1 MFYWL
6 IELSNTVPGF
16 GVFRGLF
23 NVFRYITFR
32 TGGAMVTGALFV
44 FLFGP
49 WIIDHLRLRQ
59 GKGQPIRTDGPQSHL
74 ITKKGTPTKGGL
86 MILSGLVVST
96 LLWANPLNPYVWIV
110 LAVTLGFGF
119 VGFYDDYLKLVVRDP
134 RGLAAR
140 WKYLWQSLAGL
151 AAAVALWQ
159 TSETPAETALY
170 VPFFKDVALPMG
182 VVAFVALTYFVIV
195 GSSNAVNL
203 TDGLDGLAIM
213 PCVMVAGGLGVFA
226 YVTGHANFSAY
237 LQIPNVPGAGE
248 MLIFC
253 ATIVG
258 AGLGFL
264 WFNTYPAQVFMGD
277 IGALAL
283 GAALGVVAVI
293 VRQEIVLAVMGG
305 LFVLETVSVI
315 LQVAS
320 YKLTGKRI
328 FRMAPI
334 HHHFELKGWAEPK
347 VIVRFWIISLILVLA
362 GLGTLKLR

>member
-1 MFYWL
+1 MLLDLFAWL
-6 IELSNTVPGF
+6 AEYYGGF
-16 GVFRGLF
+16 RVFGYLTLRAIFAALTALT
-23 NVFRYITFR
+23 I
-32 TGGAMVTGALFV
+32 ALFV
-44 FLFGP
+44 GP
-49 WIIDHLRLRQ
+49 SMIRMLAARQ
-59 GKGQPIRTDGPQSHL
+59 IGQVVRDDGPGSHL
-74 ITKKGTPTKGGL
+74 GKKGTPTMGGAL
-86 MILSGLVVST
+86 ILVAVGAGT
-96 LLWANPLNPYVWIV
+96 LLWADLANRFVWIA
-110 LAVTLGFGF
+110 LTVTLAFGLI
-119 VGFYDDYLKLVVRDP
+119 GFYDDYLKLVVRDP

-151 AAAVALWQ
+151 AAAVALWE
-159 TSETPAETALY
+159 TAETPAETALY
-170 VPFFKDVALPMG
+170 VPFFKDVAVPMG
-182 VVAFVALTYFVIV
+182 TAAFVAFAYFVIV

-213 PCVMVAGGLGVFA
+213 PCVILAVFA
-226 YVTGHANFSAY
+226 YVTGRVDFAAY
-237 LQIPNVPGAGE
+237 LQIPYVPGAGE

-283 GAALGVVAVI
+283 GSALGTVAVI

-320 YKLTGKRI
+320 FRLRGKRI

-334 HHHFELKGWAEPK
+334 HHHYELKGWAEPK
-347 VIVRFWIISLILVLA
+347 VIVRFWIISFMLVLI
-362 GLGTLKLR
+362 GLATLKLR

>member
-1 MFYWL
+1 ML
-6 IELSNTVPGF
+6 
-16 GVFRGLF
+16 
-23 NVFRYITFR
+23 
-32 TGGAMVTGALFV
+32 AA
-44 FLFGP
+44 
-49 WIIDHLRLRQ
+49 RQ
-59 GKGQPIRTDGPQSHL
+59 IGQVVRDDGPGSHL
-74 ITKKGTPTKGGL
+74 GKKGTPTMGGAL
-86 MILSGLVVST
+86 ILVAVTAGT
-96 LLWANPLNPYVWIV
+96 LLWADLTNRFVWI
-110 LAVTLGFGF
+110 AITVTLAFGLI
-119 VGFYDDYLKLVVRDP
+119 GFYDDYLKLVVKDP

-140 WKYLWQSLAGL
+140 WKYLWQSVAGL
-151 AAAVALWQ
+151 VAAVALWQ
-159 TSETPAETALY
+159 TADAPEQTSLY
-170 VPFFKDVALPMG
+170 VPFFKSFVLPMG
-182 VVAFVALTYFVIV
+182 AAAFVILAYLVIV

-213 PCVMVAGGLGVFA
+213 PCVMVAGGLAVFA
-226 YVTGHANFSAY
+226 YVTGRVDFAEY
-237 LQIPNVPGAGE
+237 LQIPYVPGAGE

-320 YKLTGKRI
+320 FRLRGKRI

-334 HHHFELKGWAEPK
+334 HHHYELKGWAEPK
-347 VIVRFWIISLILVLA
+347 VIVRFWIISFMLVLI
-362 GLGTLKLR
+362 GLATLKLR

>member
-1 MFYWL
+1 MLLDLFAWL
-6 IELSNTVPGF
+6 SEYYGGF
-16 GVFRGLF
+16 RVFGYLTLRAIFAALTALT
-23 NVFRYITFR
+23 I
-32 TGGAMVTGALFV
+32 ALFV
-44 FLFGP
+44 GP
-49 WIIDHLRLRQ
+49 SMIRMLAARQ
-59 GKGQPIRTDGPQSHL
+59 IGQVVRDDGPGSHL
-74 ITKKGTPTKGGL
+74 GKKGTPTMGGAL
-86 MILSGLVVST
+86 ILIAVASGT
-96 LLWANPLNPYVWIV
+96 LLWTDLSNRFVWV
-110 LAVTLGFGF
+110 ALAVTLAFGLI
-119 VGFYDDYLKLVVRDP
+119 GFYDDYLKLVVRDP

-151 AAAVALWQ
+151 AAAVALWM
-159 TSETPAETALY
+159 TAETPAETALY
-170 VPFFKDVALPMG
+170 VPFFKSVALPMSAL
-182 VVAFVALTYFVIV
+182 AFVLFTYVVIV

-226 YVTGHANFSAY
+226 YVTGNANFSAY
-237 LQIPNVPGAGE
+237 LQIPNVQGAGE
-248 MLIFC
+248 LLIFC

-320 YKLTGKRI
+320 FRLRGKRI

-334 HHHFELKGWAEPK
+334 HHHYELKGWAEPK
-347 VIVRFWIISLILVLA
+347 VIVRFWIISFMLVLI
-362 GLGTLKLR
+362 GLATLKLR

>member
-1 MFYWL
+1 A
-6 IELSNTVPGF
+6 VP
-16 GVFRGLF
+16 
-23 NVFRYITFR
+23 
-32 TGGAMVTGALFV
+32 M
-44 FLFGP
+44 
-49 WIIDHLRLRQ
+49 
-59 GKGQPIRTDGPQSHL
+59 S
-74 ITKKGTPTKGGL
+74 
-86 MILSGLVVST
+86 
-96 LLWANPLNPYVWIV
+96 
-110 LAVTLGFGF
+110 
-119 VGFYDDYLKLVVRDP
+119 
-134 RGLAAR
+134 
-140 WKYLWQSLAGL
+140 AG
-151 AAAVALWQ
+151 
-159 TSETPAETALY
+159 
-170 VPFFKDVALPMG
+170 
-182 VVAFVALTYFVIV
+182 AFVLFTYFVIV

-237 LQIPNVPGAGE
+237 LQIPNVEGAGE

-305 LFVLETVSVI
+305 IFVLETVSVI

-320 YKLTGKRI
+320 FRLRGKRI

-334 HHHFELKGWAEPK
+334 HHHYELKGWAEPK
-347 VIVRFWIISLILVLA
+347 VIVRFWIISFMLVLI
-362 GLGTLKLR
+362 GLATLKLR